1 MRIPRLLLPL
11 VAFLAT
17 FTGCATDFKLSDIS
31 VSIVS
36 IRPISA
42 TALETQASMTLRF
55 TNANVLAIGVDGT
68 THKLYLNGT
77 YVGQAVNNEA
87 VGLPP
92 LGTTTAD
99 ITIQLE
105 NLALVKQLLKSA
117 GEQSATYRLDSR
129 LYVRAGEDWQNYNC
143 SQQGSVDLQAL
154 AAAVGR

>member
-1 MRIPRLLLPL
+1 MRLPRLLLPIVVL
-11 VAFLAT
+11 LAT
-17 FTGCATDFKLSDIS
+17 LTGCATDFKLSEIS

-36 IRPISA
+36 IRPVSA
-42 TALETQASMTLRF
+42 TALETQAHMTLRF
-55 TNANVLAIGVDGT
+55 TNANVLSIALDGT

-117 GEQSATYRLDSR
+117 NEQSATYRLDSR
-129 LYVRAGEDWQNYNC
+129 LHVRAGEDWQNYNC